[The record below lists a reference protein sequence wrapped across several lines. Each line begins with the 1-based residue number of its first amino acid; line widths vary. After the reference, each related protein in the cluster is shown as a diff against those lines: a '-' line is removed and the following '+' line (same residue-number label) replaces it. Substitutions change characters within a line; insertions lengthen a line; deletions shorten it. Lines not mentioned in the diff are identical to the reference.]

1 MPEKQRENYFI
12 LLEIDPKAPWSD
24 EKFEKTLKQKRAE
37 WTAKSK
43 LPRRRGAQYRE
54 YLALVSEIKKIM
66 GDPDQR
72 AKEAEMAKNSQQETP
87 GQVEQEKLI
96 REIDLISSK
105 GFIKEPEIQGL
116 VRKYQKYVPESFV
129 RDEIN
134 RKNIQIN
141 QDVDESSLENLETLD
156 KTQLKRIKGHLETL
170 GCQNIYEF
178 LEVSKTT
185 VNSKDIIE
193 KANIKIEES
202 YKSGQQ
208 NTKTEAQRR
217 LGIES
222 KNIFATEKN
231 RRLYDNYLELEQY
244 EIIKENIQSIAQ
256 ISDDKIL
263 YAEQFAEILKIAQS
277 SGIENVEKARKVIIK
292 YAKEKN
298 LSPEVIDIEIF
309 KQKISCPQCNTIND
323 RSQQKCSNCGCSL
336 RIQCP
341 SCNLVSAITDKA
353 CSQCSFP
360 IGNEPNVRN
369 YLKEARRLIDD
380 KLYEEGLTY
389 LSFARQEWSTIP
401 PRPLND
407 DLSKAIA
414 NYSREI
420 EDIKQ
425 KQITLHKQLQKQLQ
439 NAIDDSCY
447 YEARSLVKQI
457 QIEVS
462 GINTE
467 KEEKLIE
474 AKIQETEIELRRARD
489 IERQGKNP
497 INAYK
502 KVLWICKDFKQAK
515 DALDKIYFN
524 KTRRKILRLGGLAGG
539 GFAVAVLTRDL
550 WGQLFSKTVS
560 TSQPILILGGL
571 AGGGFVAGV
580 LTRDLWGQLFS
591 KTFSTFQPQFTI
603 QTFTTVRVNSRGH
616 IISRSEGKAEVMT
629 ENIGNGVSLEMVKIP
644 GGRFLMGSPKTEAER
659 YDYEGPQ
666 HYVNVPEFFMGKYP
680 VTQAQWQAVM
690 GNNPS
695 YFKGKNRPVERVI
708 WNNATKFCQKLSK
721 KTGRDYRL
729 PSEAEWEY
737 ACRAGT
743 KTRFYFGE
751 TINTDLANY
760 SGTDNKACGWSGSYR
775 REPKGE
781 YRKQTTDVGDFP
793 PNSFGLYD
801 MHGNVWEWCADE
813 WHDNYD
819 GAPTDGSVWLDGNQ
833 CSPLRGGS
841 WSNYPNDCRSA
852 VRSLHIRHE
861 IRRDIHYGF
870 SGFRVVCDGGRTL

>member
-12 LLEIDPKAPWSD
+12 LLGIDPKESWSD
-24 EKFEKTLKQKRAE
+24 EKFEKILIQKRAE
-37 WTAKSK
+37 WSKKSQ
-43 LPRRRGAQYRE
+43 LPGRRGAQYRE
-54 YLALVSEIKKIM
+54 YLALIPEIKKIM
-66 GDPDQR
+66 RDPGQR
-72 AKEAEMAKNSQQETP
+72 AKEAEMAKNSQQDTP
-87 GQVEQEKLI
+87 GKVEQEKLI
-96 REIDLISSK
+96 TEIDLISSK
-105 GFIKEPEIQGL
+105 GFIKEPEIQRL
-116 VRKYQKYVPESFV
+116 VRKYQKFVPESFV
-129 RDEIN
+129 RNEIN

-141 QDVDESSLENLETLD
+141 QDVDESNLETLD
-156 KTQLKRIKGHLETL
+156 ETQLKRIKGHLETL

-178 LEVSKTT
+178 LELSKTT
-185 VNSKDIIE
+185 VNSQTFIE

-208 NTKTEAQRR
+208 NTKTEAQRG

-222 KNIFATEKN
+222 KNIFATEKT
-231 RRLYDNYLELEQY
+231 RRLYDNSLELEQY

-263 YAEQFAEILKIAQS
+263 YAKQFAEILKIAQS
-277 SGIENVEKARKVIIK
+277 SGIENVEKAKKVMMK

-298 LSPEVIDIEIF
+298 LSPEVIDIEVF

-389 LSFARQEWSTIP
+389 LNFARQEWSTIP

-407 DLSKAIA
+407 DLSRAIA

-474 AKIQETEIELRRARD
+474 AKIQETETELWKARNL
-489 IERQGKNP
+489 ERQGKNP
-497 INAYK
+497 IDAYK
-502 KVLWICKDFKQAK
+502 KVLWICKDCKQAK
-515 DALDKIYFN
+515 DALDKITPFTPSGLGPRPN
-524 KTRRKILRLGGLAGG
+524 KTRRQILISGGLAGG
-539 GFAVAVLTRDL
+539 GFAAAVLTRDL
-550 WGQLFSKTVS
+550 WGQLFTKS
-560 TSQPILILGGL
+560 P
-571 AGGGFVAGV
+571 
-580 LTRDLWGQLFS
+580 
-591 KTFSTFQPQFTI
+591 I
-603 QTFTTVRVNSRGH
+603 QTFTTVRVNSRGD
-616 IISRSEGKAEVMT
+616 IIRRSKGKAEVMT

-644 GGRFLMGSPKTEAER
+644 GGRFLMGSPETEAKR
-659 YDYEGPQ
+659 DDDEGPQ

-695 YFKGKNRPVERVI
+695 YFKGKNRPVEKVS
-708 WNNATKFCQKLSK
+708 WNEATKFCQKLSK

-743 KTRFYFGE
+743 KTPFYFGE
-751 TINTDLANY
+751 TITPELVNY
-760 SGTDNKACGWSGSYR
+760 NGNKTYGNGPEGKYR
-775 REPKGE
+775 EE
-781 YRKQTTDVGDFP
+781 TTDVGIFP

-801 MHGNVWEWCADE
+801 MHGNVYEWCQDV

-819 GAPTDGSVWLDGNQ
+819 GAPVDGSAWVNGGNSSRRV
-833 CSPLRGGS
+833 CRGGS
-841 WSNYPNDCRSA
+841 WFSFPWWCRSA
-852 VRSLHIRHE
+852 NRYNYLSDEADFYNV
-861 IRRDIHYGF
+861 
-870 SGFRVVCDGGRTL
+870 GFRLVSFPPRTLE

>member
-72 AKEAEMAKNSQQETP
+72 AQEAEMAKNSQQETP

-96 REIDLISSK
+96 TEIDLISSK

-116 VRKYQKYVPESFV
+116 VRKYQKFVPESFV

-141 QDVDESSLENLETLD
+141 QDVDESNLETLD
-156 KTQLKRIKGHLETL
+156 ETQLKRIKGHLETL

-185 VNSKDIIE
+185 VNSTDIIE

-231 RRLYDNYLELEQY
+231 RRLYDNSLELEQY

-277 SGIENVEKARKVIIK
+277 SGIENVEKAKKVMIK

-389 LSFARQEWSTIP
+389 LNFARQEWSTIP

-407 DLSKAIA
+407 DLSRAIA

-474 AKIQETEIELRRARD
+474 AKIQETETELWKARNL
-489 IERQGKNP
+489 ERLGKNP
-497 INAYK
+497 IDAYK

-524 KTRRKILRLGGLAGG
+524 KTRRKILTLGGLAGG

-571 AGGGFVAGV
+571 AVGGFVAGV
-580 LTRDLWGQLFS
+580 LTRDLWGQLFTKS
-591 KTFSTFQPQFTI
+591 PI
-603 QTFTTVRVNSRGH
+603 QTFTTVRVNSRGD
-616 IISRSEGKAEVMT
+616 IISRSKGKAEVMT

-644 GGRFLMGSPKTEAER
+644 GGRFLMGSPKTEA
-659 YDYEGPQ
+659 
-666 HYVNVPEFFMGKYP
+666 K
-680 VTQAQWQAVM
+680 
-690 GNNPS
+690 
-695 YFKGKNRPVERVI
+695 
-708 WNNATKFCQKLSK
+708 
-721 KTGRDYRL
+721 
-729 PSEAEWEY
+729 
-737 ACRAGT
+737 
-743 KTRFYFGE
+743 
-751 TINTDLANY
+751 
-760 SGTDNKACGWSGSYR
+760 R
-775 REPKGE
+775 RG
-781 YRKQTTDVGDFP
+781 
-793 PNSFGLYD
+793 
-801 MHGNVWEWCADE
+801 
-813 WHDNYD
+813 
-819 GAPTDGSVWLDGNQ
+819 
-833 CSPLRGGS
+833 
-841 WSNYPNDCRSA
+841 
-852 VRSLHIRHE
+852 
-861 IRRDIHYGF
+861 
-870 SGFRVVCDGGRTL
+870 